1 MSRLSQIAVIAV
13 ASLLAT
19 SALAQSGKVTVVTSY
34 AKDVT
39 DPFKKAFEQA
49 HPGTTLDV
57 QNRNTNAGVKYVEET
72 RSNNQ
77 VDIFWASAPDAFEV
91 LASEK
96 LLAKIE
102 SPAKEVPAK
111 IGNYPINDPEGYYR
125 GQALAGYGL
134 MWNTRYLKANNLPEP
149 REWADLVKPVYFG
162 HLAISSPSRSISP
175 AVLPNSGAKDPTSS
189 RRAST
194 AASCTR
200 A

>member
-1 MSRLSQIAVIAV
+1 MIAHGGWFMSRLSQIAVIAA

-91 LASEK
+91 LK
-96 LLAKIE
+96 AKGLVQKYQLKATGIPE
-102 SPAKEVPAK
+102 K
-111 IGNYPINDPEGYYR
+111 IGSYPINDPQGFYF
-125 GQALAGYGL
+125 GFAASGYGI
-134 MWNTRYLKANNLPEP
+134 MWDSAMRAPINCP
-149 REWADLVKPVYFG
+149 RPKSGV
-162 HLAISSPSRSISP
+162 ISQRPF
-175 AVLPNSGAKDPTSS
+175 TS
-189 RRAST
+189 T
-194 AASCTR
+194 TH
-200 A
+200 